1 LGFKLHKYVNL
12 NDKKFALKIFNQRLP
27 IIYIL
32 FNFLY
37 RKLVINSN
45 IDDKEIKQFHN
56 SGCAKIDISFK
67 KEIEEYKNK
76 FFLNNQELNSN
87 QKRVKLE
94 LNDFD
99 KKELSIKIKEKLS
112 PLIKKLENYFNCDV
126 IISDISAYRNY
137 NHNDALNLDV
147 DHFANHFHQDSYTMT
162 YNKIFI
168 NLMDITENDGPLE
181 IIPRENRNFFIK
193 SFNYKDMNNYNL
205 FGDKKLIKKN
215 VGKIGDCFLFSTPQ
229 VFHRAGVP
237 NHHRDNMQVILVTFP
252 KKYSEGL
259 DKIDDIKLFQDNF
272 NLFQKFTKPYSIK
285 KVIKLFFTLLRH
297 KYSG

>member
-1 LGFKLHKYVNL
+1 LGFKLHKYINL

-94 LNDFD
+94 LSDFD

-147 DHFANHFHQDSYTMT
+147 DHFANHFHQDSYMMT

-285 KVIKLFFTLLRH
+285 KVFKLFFTLLRY